1 MSDEEQAKLAF
12 YERLGL
18 QIIENMEDIEYK
30 NMVFL
35 NFYIN
40 QMNRMKGEIFD
51 ASKPI
56 FKEQQTKQP
65 IILKNNEKQQDDWK

>member
-1 MSDEEQAKLAF
+1 
-12 YERLGL
+12 
-18 QIIENMEDIEYK
+18 MEDIEYK
-30 NMVFL
+30 NMVLL

-56 FKEQQTKQP
+56 FKEQQTEQSNH
-65 IILKNNEKQQDDWK
+65 LEKQQDDWEWKW

>member
-30 NMVFL
+30 NMVLL

-56 FKEQQTKQP
+56 FKAADRTIQSS
-65 IILKNNEKQQDDWK
+65 